1 MAITSEFNGFFF
13 FFYPKKP
20 VGAEAEKLFFHGIF
34 ALLCNRPA
42 EAFEFFSPLAKHNG
56 AAAFNCALCFLMAKD
71 YEHSLKF
78 LQEAEVLLHT
88 FENTKPKQ
96 PLPSALLQYEKEHNG
111 YCSPMLPDVLKLS
124 PGQALK
130 QTLRVKADVLY
141 ALGQTEELKKLLLL
155 LSPEGYENIEKMKKE
170 MRY

>member
-1 MAITSEFNGFFF
+1 
-13 FFYPKKP
+13 
-20 VGAEAEKLFFHGIF
+20 
-34 ALLCNRPA
+34 
-42 EAFEFFSPLAKHNG
+42 
-56 AAAFNCALCFLMAKD
+56 
-71 YEHSLKF
+71 
-78 LQEAEVLLHT
+78 
-88 FENTKPKQ
+88 
-96 PLPSALLQYEKEHNG
+96 
-111 YCSPMLPDVLKLS
+111 MLPDVLKLS

>member
-1 MAITSEFNGFFF
+1 MAIASEFNGFSGGLN
-13 FFYPKKP
+13 PKEP
-20 VGAEAEKLFFHGIF
+20 AAAEAEKLFFHGIF
-34 ALLCNRPA
+34 ALLCCRPA
-42 EAFEFFSPLAKHNG
+42 EAFEIFSPLAEHNA

-71 YEHSLKF
+71 YDHSLTF
-78 LQEAEVLLHT
+78 LQEAETLLHT
-88 FENTKPKQ
+88 FENTRLKQ
-96 PLPSALLQYEKEHNG
+96 PLPSALLEYEKENNG
-111 YCSPMLPDVLKLS
+111 YRSPMLPDVPKLS

-130 QTLRVKADVLY
+130 QTLRVKADVLL